1 MKLYK
6 LHFSFKEMKNK
17 FTKISISLHE
27 SVKILFSLVDYL
39 IWFLFDPAK
48 FKIIKTQKIK
58 RILIVLINQ
67 EKGNVGGDFV
77 TLGIL
82 NYFKTQ
88 YPDIE
93 ISMLSD
99 EKTIKQFGSVK
110 KINFIKYSGKESI
123 KELKVQNFDAVLFFD
138 LGKLKIKNFF
148 FIQYKIGETEFGLS
162 GFLSREKFGYT
173 RKVYSRIKNHMVGGR
188 FKMFEALGF
197 KFPEKKLIFEY
208 SKEDENNA
216 DKFIKKNKI
225 KKFIV
230 IHPGGKYVAESYKQG
245 KWPPHLWNL
254 DRYAKVA
261 DYFSKKDYNIIIT
274 GTKEESIL
282 AEEIKKYSKNKNK
295 IISACGKLSI
305 KEAGALLKRS
315 KLLIAT
321 DTAIVHLAY
330 QDPVNA
336 KIIELMG
343 PSIPEVVGAWPLN
356 SSRHKI
362 LVDKGPCCRSMR
374 KLPFKDNFNCLKN
387 IKVDDVIKTGEGL
400 L

>member
-1 MKLYK
+1 MNVYKLYFFFNK
-6 LHFSFKEMKNK
+6 MKNK
-17 FTKISISLHE
+17 LTKLFTSLHE
-27 SVKILFSLVDYL
+27 SAKSFFSLVDYL
-39 IWFLFDPAK
+39 IWTLFDFSK
-48 FKIIKTQKIK
+48 FKKIKTEKIK
-58 RILIVLINQ
+58 KILAVLINQ

-77 TLGIL
+77 TIGIL

-88 YPDIE
+88 YPEIE

-99 EKTIKQFGSVK
+99 EKTIKQFGHVQ

-148 FIQYKIGETEFGLS
+148 FIQYKIGESEFGLS